1 MLRLRDPRRFGAVLW
16 FAGPAEQHPLLQH
29 LGPEPLQ
36 DEFTAGYLKTAFSR
50 RKSAVKTALMDN
62 KIVVGVG
69 NIYAN
74 EALFA
79 AGILPTRRADR
90 VSAEECRRL
99 VAEIRSVLQ
108 RALKAGGSSLRDFLH
123 SDGQSG
129 YFQQQYQVYGRE
141 GEPCHQCGTPIARQ
155 TIGQRSSFYCPTTQ
169 RTTRRTLV
177 RVLETILRLLHPI
190 MPFITEELWQVVAP
204 LANAKTADSIMLAA
218 YPKADPEKIVQAA
231 FDQMAQLQDLIGAVR
246 NLRGEMGIAPNVKAP
261 LFVEGSAELEGLLK
275 YLPSL
280 TRLTEAK
287 LVDSLPEAEDAPV
300 AVCNGARLMLKV
312 EIDKAA
318 ETARLSKEA
327 EKLQKALDKLNAKLS
342 KPGYTEK
349 APAHLVEKDKADLA
363 ELEDKM
369 AKVQTQLAKLKD

>member
-1 MLRLRDPRRFGAVLW
+1 MPELPEVETTLRGIAPHITGKTIVRTTVRQAKLRHPVPPDLDGTLNGETVLRCTRRAKYLLVHLPQGILLIHLGMSGSLRVYPDGSAPPPEKHDHFDIVTDDQTVLRLRDPRRFGAVLW

-108 RALKAGGSSLRDFLH
+108 RALKAGGSSLRDFVH

-129 YFQQQYQVYGRE
+129 YFQQQYHVYGRE
-141 GEPCHQCGTPIARQ
+141 GEPCHHCGTPIARQ
-155 TIGQRSSFYCPTTQ
+155 IVGQRSSFYCPKCQ
-169 RTTRRTLV
+169 R
-177 RVLETILRLLHPI
+177 
-190 MPFITEELWQVVAP
+190 
-204 LANAKTADSIMLAA
+204 
-218 YPKADPEKIVQAA
+218 
-231 FDQMAQLQDLIGAVR
+231 
-246 NLRGEMGIAPNVKAP
+246 
-261 LFVEGSAELEGLLK
+261 
-275 YLPSL
+275 
-280 TRLTEAK
+280 
-287 LVDSLPEAEDAPV
+287 
-300 AVCNGARLMLKV
+300 
-312 EIDKAA
+312 
-318 ETARLSKEA
+318 
-327 EKLQKALDKLNAKLS
+327 
-342 KPGYTEK
+342 
-349 APAHLVEKDKADLA
+349 
-363 ELEDKM
+363 
-369 AKVQTQLAKLKD
+369 

>member
-1 MLRLRDPRRFGAVLW
+1 MPELPEVETTRRGIQPYMQGKAVAGVVVRQPKLRWPVPPDLARQLVGSRIVHIRRRAKYLLFEFAHGVMLLHLGMSGSLRVYPDGSAPPPEKHDHLDIVTDDQTVLRLRDPRRFGAVLW

-90 VSAEECRRL
+90 VSAEECCRL

-141 GEPCHQCGTPIARQ
+141 GEPCRQCGTPIARQ
-155 TIGQRSSFYCPTTQ
+155 TIGQRSSFYCPQCQ
-169 RTTRRTLV
+169 R
-177 RVLETILRLLHPI
+177 
-190 MPFITEELWQVVAP
+190 
-204 LANAKTADSIMLAA
+204 
-218 YPKADPEKIVQAA
+218 
-231 FDQMAQLQDLIGAVR
+231 
-246 NLRGEMGIAPNVKAP
+246 
-261 LFVEGSAELEGLLK
+261 
-275 YLPSL
+275 
-280 TRLTEAK
+280 
-287 LVDSLPEAEDAPV
+287 
-300 AVCNGARLMLKV
+300 
-312 EIDKAA
+312 
-318 ETARLSKEA
+318 
-327 EKLQKALDKLNAKLS
+327 
-342 KPGYTEK
+342 
-349 APAHLVEKDKADLA
+349 
-363 ELEDKM
+363 
-369 AKVQTQLAKLKD
+369 